1 MIMMEASGHLA
12 WTRGWGKC
20 DCLTECACVVLARI
34 LDRAVLEGVYD
45 AKNIL

>member
-12 WTRGWGKC
+12 WTRGSGKC
-20 DCLTECACVVLARI
+20 DCLIECACVVLARI
-34 LDRAVLEGVYD
+34 LDRVVLEGVYD